1 MWQVDPCICYV
12 LWSKLLCANR
22 PSLSVSN
29 LDLSIHQDLFDTSQ
43 TCEIPSILQCI
54 RAHLCLFTI
63 LSFLRQG

>member
-43 TCEIPSILQCI
+43 TCETLTICSAFGP
-54 RAHLCLFTI
+54 LFVRFT
-63 LSFLRQG
+63 